1 MTDYA
6 ALLRELAI
14 PRLVGTRNHAQVRER
29 LKRELTARGFAVEEH
44 AFAGRPSQMLF
55 GTPRIV
61 QGVNLIATRPS
72 GRPAVRP
79 SVWLVAHY
87 DSKGQPISMALRMA
101 GAAALVLGVA
111 ALGVAVA
118 MGWPVI
124 PPIALAVLGALV
136 LAGNRVTD
144 RSAGAVDNASA
155 MVAIFMLLDLLR
167 DRTDVGVIFPDA
179 EELGLLGARAL
190 VADRSALVRG
200 AAALNFDGLDDGGRP
215 VVFMHRAG
223 PLGSAVAREL
233 DATGARWLPVVV
245 DGIVLAPAAGECVT
259 IMKGD
264 WQTARIVHTRHD
276 TAARLTLAGAR
287 QVAEGVARAIQAA

>member
-1 MTDYA
+1 VTDYA

-29 LKRELTARGFAVEEH
+29 LQRELSARGFVVEEH
-44 AFAGRPSQMLF
+44 AFTGSPSRVLF
-55 GTPRIV
+55 GAPRLIH
-61 QGVNLIATRPS
+61 GVNLIAQRAVGSS
-72 GRPAVRP
+72 GRPA
-79 SVWLVAHY
+79 VWLVAHY

-101 GAAALVLGVA
+101 GAAALVLGAA
-111 ALGVAVA
+111 ALGVAAAV
-118 MGWPVI
+118 GWPII
-124 PPIALAVLGALV
+124 PPLALAVLGALV

-155 MVAIFMLLDLLR
+155 MVAVFMLLDLLH

-190 VADRSALVRG
+190 VAERSALVRG

-233 DATGARWLPVVV
+233 EATGARWLPVVV

-287 QVAEGVARAIQAA
+287 QVAEGVARAIRAA

>member
-1 MTDYA
+1 M
-6 ALLRELAI
+6 
-14 PRLVGTRNHAQVRER
+14 
-29 LKRELTARGFAVEEH
+29 
-44 AFAGRPSQMLF
+44 
-55 GTPRIV
+55 
-61 QGVNLIATRPS
+61 
-72 GRPAVRP
+72 
-79 SVWLVAHY
+79 
-87 DSKGQPISMALRMA
+87 
-101 GAAALVLGVA
+101 
-111 ALGVAVA
+111 
-118 MGWPVI
+118 
-124 PPIALAVLGALV
+124 
-136 LAGNRVTD
+136 
-144 RSAGAVDNASA
+144 DNASA